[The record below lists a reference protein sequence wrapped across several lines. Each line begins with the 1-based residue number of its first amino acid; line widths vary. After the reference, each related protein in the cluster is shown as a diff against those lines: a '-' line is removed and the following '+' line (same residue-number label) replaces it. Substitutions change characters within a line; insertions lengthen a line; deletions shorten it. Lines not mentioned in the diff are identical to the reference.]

1 MDYLLFGPRIKVR
14 TAHID
19 SLPATQKVSFP
30 RVAMLCDSI
39 TAVQLGVPRGDQ
51 TNNVPER
58 REIVLAFFASHAVG
72 VLLQPSTL
80 KVMSDLVR
88 GSAGDIAPYNVFETS
103 VFTAYATAI
112 LRDTARAREI
122 AADERFGIGR
132 HGGDDSIGCVYQKNG
147 AFSDETRGFE
157 QSALARVLVRHQIGM
172 HIKIQV
178 VVSAGHI

>member
-1 MDYLLFGPRIKVR
+1 MDYLLFGPRVKVR

-19 SLPATQKVSFP
+19 GLPATQKVSFP
-30 RVAMLCDSI
+30 RVAMQCDGI
-39 TAVQLGVPRGDQ
+39 AAVQLGVPRGEQ

-58 REIVLAFFASHAVG
+58 REIVLGFFATHAVG

-88 GSAGDIAPYNVFETS
+88 GSAGDIAPDDVFETS
-103 VFTAYATAI
+103 VFTAYGTAI
-112 LRDTARAREI
+112 LRDTAGAREI

-132 HGGDDSIGCVYQKNG
+132 HGGDNSIGCVYQKNG
-147 AFSDETRGFE
+147 AFSNGTGGFE
-157 QSALARVLVRHQIGM
+157 QSALARVLVWHQIRM
-172 HIKIQV
+172 HVKVQV